1 MTDAAAETS
10 IMPDQGLALTAADP
24 ADRVLLRPA
33 APAALLQGAAA
44 AVRRELWPVA
54 AFSLF
59 INLLTLVSSLYTMQL
74 FDRVLASGSRDTLL
88 LLTLVALG
96 ALAVLGLLSG
106 VRRKL
111 LVRVGDWLEREL
123 GAPAIDAAVGLRLQR
138 QARERGAAA
147 RALADIKQFFAS
159 EGVVAFLDAPW
170 TPVFLLAIALLHP
183 LLGLFALVAALLL
196 LACALANEALTRTGL
211 EAAAAAAR
219 RAQRLAEE
227 AETLAEPAAA
237 MGMRTAL
244 LRRWRAAQEEAGALA
259 VRMSDRGAMV
269 LSLVQGLRS
278 ALQLGVMGLGAWL
291 VIDRALTSGG
301 MIAASI
307 LLARALAPIDR
318 ALPAWKSFVAARAGH
333 RTLEEL
339 FRRAPPQPRRQ
350 RLPRPQG
357 RLVVDNL
364 TYAPPGL
371 ERPLLHA
378 VSFALAPGEAL
389 AVVGPSGAGKS
400 TLGHLLVGAWAPQR
414 GTLRLDHATFAQWD
428 DDALGRHVGYLPQ
441 YPSLF
446 TGSCAENIAR
456 LGAPDPEAVVAAAEL
471 AGAHEMILRLPQGYE
486 TVLGP
491 QGHRLSGGEQQ
502 RLALAR
508 AVYGAPALVVLD
520 EPDAHADA
528 ATLQRLQATLQTL
541 KQRGVTVVL
550 ITHHPGMLR
559 GVDRLLVLRQGR
571 VAGFGPRE
579 EVQAMLLAAS
589 QRNVVPM
596 PGARPEPEAPPRRAV
611 AAPLP
616 AGESS

>member
-1 MTDAAAETS
+1 
-10 IMPDQGLALTAADP
+10 
-24 ADRVLLRPA
+24 
-33 APAALLQGAAA
+33 
-44 AVRRELWPVA
+44 
-54 AFSLF
+54 
-59 INLLTLVSSLYTMQL
+59 
-74 FDRVLASGSRDTLL
+74 L
-88 LLTLVALG
+88 LLTLIAVA
-96 ALAVLGLLSG
+96 ALAVFGFLSG

-111 LVRVGDWLEREL
+111 LVRIGDWLEREL
-123 GAPAIDAAVGLRLQR
+123 GAPAIDAAVCLKLQGK
-138 QARERGAAA
+138 ARERGAAV
-147 RALADIKQFFAS
+147 RALAEIKQFFAS

-170 TPVFLLAIALLHP
+170 TPVFLLVIALLHP

-196 LACALANEALTRTGL
+196 LACALANETLTRAGT
-211 EAAAAAAR
+211 EAASAAAR

-227 AETLAEPAAA
+227 AEALAEPAAA

-259 VRMSDRGAMV
+259 VGVSDRGAAV
-269 LSLVQGLRS
+269 LSLVQALRA
-278 ALQLGVMGLGAWL
+278 ALQLGIMGLGAWL
-291 VIDRALTSGG
+291 VIDLSLTAGG

-318 ALPAWKSFVAARAGH
+318 ALPAWKSFVAARAGY

-339 FRRAPPQPRRQ
+339 FRRAPPRPLRQ

-357 RLVVDNL
+357 RLVVDDL
-364 TYAPPGL
+364 TYVPPGA

-378 VSFALAPGEAL
+378 IGFALAPGEAL
-389 AVVGPSGAGKS
+389 AIVGPSGAGKS

-414 GTLRLDHATFAQWD
+414 GTIRLDHAAFAQWD
-428 DDALGRHVGYLPQ
+428 DEALGQHVGYLPQ

-446 TGSCAENIAR
+446 TATCAENIAR
-456 LGAPDPEAVVAAAEL
+456 LGPPDPDSVVAAAEL
-471 AGAHEMILRLPQGYE
+471 AGAHEVILRLPQGYE
-486 TVLGP
+486 TLLGP

-528 ATLQRLQATLQTL
+528 AAMQRLQATLHTL
-541 KQRGVTVVL
+541 KERGVTVVV

-559 GVDRLLVLRQGR
+559 SVDRLLVLRQGR
-571 VAGFGPRE
+571 IAAFGPRD
-579 EVQAMLLAAS
+579 EVQAMMLAAS

-596 PGARPEPEAPPRRAV
+596 SGGRPEPETPPRRAV

-616 AGESS
+616 AGETL

>member
-1 MTDAAAETS
+1 MTDAAAETRVV
-10 IMPDQGLALTAADP
+10 PDQGLAVGAAAP
-24 ADRVLLRPA
+24 DRALLRPA

-54 AFSLF
+54 AFSLL
-59 INLLTLVSSLYTMQL
+59 INLLALVSSIYTMQL

-88 LLTLVALG
+88 LLTLIALA
-96 ALAVLGLLSG
+96 ALAVMGVLGG

-111 LVRVGDWLEREL
+111 LARVGDWLEREL
-123 GAPAIDAAVGLRLQR
+123 GAPAIDAALALKLQG

-147 RALADIKQFFAS
+147 RALGDIKQFFAS

-170 TPVFLLAIALLHP
+170 TPVFLLVIALLHP
-183 LLGLFALVAALLL
+183 LLGLFSLVAAFLL
-196 LACALANEALTRTGL
+196 LACALANEALTRAGT
-211 EAAAAAAR
+211 EAASAAQR

-227 AETLAEPAAA
+227 AEALAEPAAA

-244 LRRWRAAQEEAGALA
+244 LRRWRAAQAEAGALTLRA
-259 VRMSDRGAMV
+259 GDRGAAV
-269 LSLVQGLRS
+269 VSLVQGLR
-278 ALQLGVMGLGAWL
+278 AGLQLGVMGLGAWL
-291 VIDRALTSGG
+291 VIDRSLTSGG

-333 RTLEEL
+333 RALKEL
-339 FRRAPPQPRRQ
+339 FHRAPPRPLRQ
-350 RLPRPQG
+350 RLPRPEG
-357 RLVVDNL
+357 RLVVDEL
-364 TYAPPGL
+364 TYAPPGAG
-371 ERPLLHA
+371 RPLLSG

-389 AVVGPSGAGKS
+389 AIVGPSGAGKS

-414 GTLRLDHATFAQWD
+414 GTIRLDGAAFAQWD

-441 YPSLF
+441 YPSLL
-446 TGSCAENIAR
+446 TGTCSENIAR
-456 LGAPDPEAVVAAAEL
+456 LGTPDPDAVIAAAEF
-471 AGAHEMILRLPQGYE
+471 AGAHEVVLRLPQGYE

-491 QGHRLSGGEQQ
+491 QAHRLSGGEQQ
-502 RLALAR
+502 RIALAR
-508 AVYGAPALVVLD
+508 AIYGDPALVVLD

-528 ATLQRLQATLQTL
+528 AALQRLQATLQAL
-541 KQRGVTVVL
+541 KARGTTVVL

-571 VAGFGPRE
+571 VAAFGPRE

-596 PGARPEPEAPPRRAV
+596 PEARPEPEVQPKRA
-611 AAPLP
+611 AAAALP
-616 AGESS
+616 QGETP